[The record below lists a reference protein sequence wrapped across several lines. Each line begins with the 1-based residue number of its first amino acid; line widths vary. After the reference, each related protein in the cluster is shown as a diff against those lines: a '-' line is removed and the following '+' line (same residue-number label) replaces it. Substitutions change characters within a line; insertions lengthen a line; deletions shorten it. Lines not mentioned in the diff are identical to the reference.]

1 MKFSLKLLPII
12 ILIYFTASSPI
23 TIKSN
28 IYNKISLN
36 QEVTEIILS
45 TNNYNYITIELIF
58 SNQSNYFTSFNEYN
72 SEIESNSFKEFQKS
86 NQTDLIIESEL
97 FLGKNKILLRTK
109 DSNKNDIIL
118 TLFEKEKKDNKGQN
132 DFVYIKYSL
141 SENIE
146 SEKYM
151 IKNTKIQLEQD
162 SEFLYIYFDGINQI
176 DEEIN
181 LENLKSD
188 FDIKIFDKIELE
200 SLYENI
206 YAYIYVNEKLENK
219 ALSNISMKFKGKTVK
234 SDMFIKIELNK
245 NDNKEQ
251 IILISAKVNY
261 NNIEES
267 VLHYEYLTFQNFKE
281 NEKINNGTNGN
292 KEDSQEEEVKANREN
307 NKKILFIIT
316 GSFVVIIIIS
326 FISIVSYIK
335 CHEVSNEN
343 VIEEDQ
349 DYSNIGGIINKT
361 EVTEKED
368 TTEDSRT
375 NEELMN

>member
-86 NQTDLIIESEL
+86 NQTDLIIKSEL

-118 TLFEKEKKDNKGQN
+118 TIFEKEKKDNKGQN

-181 LENLKSD
+181 LENLKSN

-206 YAYIYVNEKLENK
+206 YAYIYDNEKLENK
-219 ALSNISMKFKGKTVK
+219 ALSNRSMKFKGKTVK

>member
-86 NQTDLIIESEL
+86 NQTDLIIKSEL

-118 TLFEKEKKDNKGQN
+118 TIFEKEKKDNKGQN

-181 LENLKSD
+181 LENLKSN

-206 YAYIYVNEKLENK
+206 YAYIYDNEKLENK
-219 ALSNISMKFKGKTVK
+219 VLSNRSMKFKGKTVK

>member
-86 NQTDLIIESEL
+86 NQTDLIIKSEL

-118 TLFEKEKKDNKGQN
+118 TIFEKEKKDNKGQN

-181 LENLKSD
+181 LENLKSN

-206 YAYIYVNEKLENK
+206 YFYIYDNEKLENK
-219 ALSNISMKFKGKTVK
+219 ALSNRSIKLKGKTVK

-281 NEKINNGTNGN
+281 NENNNNGTNGN

>member
-12 ILIYFTASSPI
+12 ILIYFTGSSPI

-86 NQTDLIIESEL
+86 NQTDLIIKSEL

-118 TLFEKEKKDNKGQN
+118 TIFEKEKKDNKGQN

-181 LENLKSD
+181 LENLKSN

-206 YAYIYVNEKLENK
+206 YAYIYDNEKLENK
-219 ALSNISMKFKGKTVK
+219 ALSNRSMKFKGKTVK

>member
-86 NQTDLIIESEL
+86 NQTDLIIKSEL

-118 TLFEKEKKDNKGQN
+118 TIFEKEKKDNKGQN

-181 LENLKSD
+181 LENLKSN

-219 ALSNISMKFKGKTVK
+219 ALSNRSMKFKGKTVK

>member
-86 NQTDLIIESEL
+86 NQTDLIIKSEL

-118 TLFEKEKKDNKGQN
+118 TIFEKEKKDNKGQN

-206 YAYIYVNEKLENK
+206 YVYIYDNEKLENK
-219 ALSNISMKFKGKTVK
+219 ALSNRSMKFKGKTVK

-267 VLHYEYLTFQNFKE
+267 FLHYEYLTFQNFKE
-281 NEKINNGTNGN
+281 NENNNNGTNGN

-349 DYSNIGGIINKT
+349 DYSNIGGIINKS

>member
-72 SEIESNSFKEFQKS
+72 TEIESNSFKEFQKS
-86 NQTDLIIESEL
+86 NQTDLIIKSEL

-118 TLFEKEKKDNKGQN
+118 TIFEKEKKDNKGQN

-181 LENLKSD
+181 LENLKSN

-206 YAYIYVNEKLENK
+206 YAYIYDNEKLENK
-219 ALSNISMKFKGKTVK
+219 ALSNRSMKFKGKTVK

>member
-118 TLFEKEKKDNKGQN
+118 TIFEKEKKDNKGQN

-181 LENLKSD
+181 LENLKSN

-219 ALSNISMKFKGKTVK
+219 ALSNRSMKFKGKTVK